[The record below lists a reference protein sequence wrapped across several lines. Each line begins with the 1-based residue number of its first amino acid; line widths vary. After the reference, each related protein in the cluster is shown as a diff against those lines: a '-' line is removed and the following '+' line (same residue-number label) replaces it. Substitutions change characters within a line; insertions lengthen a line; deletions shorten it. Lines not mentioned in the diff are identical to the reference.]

1 MDTDLHRLKEGSARL
16 QSFPYL
22 ICVQSVLI
30 RGDESY
36 QISAVRGDEAIKLE
50 KNQKPTVS
58 NCDRADPGRLSPNC
72 RFYR

>member
-50 KNQKPTVS
+50 KIKNRLFPIATV
-58 NCDRADPGRLSPNC
+58 RTLVV
-72 RFYR
+72 